1 MIATVKLRVENE
13 MVSVSSTNNSEKIT
27 DQMIDKWQD
36 IVDLEQRFFKSRA
49 VLITMV
55 KKEYLQVLLASR
67 NHDNPY
73 ECYYQ
78 RPFGLGSY
86 CETVIGTG
94 KSLYIQNAN
103 LEHVWAKSPDASLDM
118 IHYFGAPLRWPNG
131 DVFGTICLL
140 NHDARHYSEDEFR
153 LFETLRQNVEKDLAL
168 VKKHDELDKHYK
180 MLKDTRAM
188 LVDREKGQLTQR
200 LVSSIS
206 HEISTPL
213 GVALTTS
220 SYLDYAIKKSDQVPI
235 DRILE
240 GASLVEKNIKQAA
253 KMLKSFKNLGYYSHV
268 ETIDLYYY
276 THSLLETLSYDF
288 KKHKVDCKLEIDKS
302 IRVRLDTGYLS
313 QLIINLVLNAVY
325 HAFKDCEY
333 KLVEVK
339 AFTEKDQ
346 LHLIIKDNGI
356 GIEEENKVSVFEP
369 FVRYDDQI
377 EGTGLGLTI
386 FKEIVEEK
394 LKGKLSLQSDVNVGT
409 EFKIIVPLEVSDENN

>member
-1 MIATVKLRVENE
+1 
-13 MVSVSSTNNSEKIT
+13 
-27 DQMIDKWQD
+27 MIDKWQD

-49 VLITMV
+49 VLITMIRE
-55 KKEYLQVLLASR
+55 EYLQVLLTSR

-73 ECYYQ
+73 ESYYQ

-94 KSLYIQNAN
+94 KSLYIENAS
-103 LEHVWAKSPDASLDM
+103 LEHAWAKSPDASLDM
-118 IHYFGAPLRWPNG
+118 IHYYGAPLRWPNG

-140 NHDARHYSEDEFR
+140 NHDARQYSENELR
-153 LFETLRQNVEKDLAL
+153 LFDTLRQNVEKDLAL
-168 VKKHDELDKHYK
+168 VKKHDELDNHYRL
-180 MLKDTRAM
+180 LKDTRAI
-188 LVDREKGQLTQR
+188 LVDREKDQLTQH

-235 DRILE
+235 DSILE

-253 KMLKSFKNLGYYSHV
+253 KMLKSFKNLGYHSHI

-276 THSLLETLSYDF
+276 IHSLLETLSYDF
-288 KKHKVDCKLEIDKS
+288 KKHKVDYKLEIDKS
-302 IRVRLDTGYLS
+302 IRVRLDTGSLS

-339 AFTEKDQ
+339 AFTEKDK

-386 FKEIVEEK
+386 VKEIVEEK
-394 LKGKLSLQSDVNVGT
+394 LKGKLSLKSDVNVGT
-409 EFKIIVPLEVSDENN
+409 EFKIIIPLEVSDENN